1 MKIFNNKGF
10 TLVEV
15 MFSVVFAAIVM
26 GMIVASQLM
35 MTKETSK
42 MTQDLENSIDTVLA
56 ERTILLNL
64 RQVDP
69 SYNNLLQQDDNGLQF
84 FDYYPDISETQLGGA
99 NSRTLTLQHN
109 GITSIHFLIQDLRA
123 GPLLLYDPVAAFNI
137 GALPANLNQ
146 AASLSFVSLNK
157 SNWVL
162 GQRPQMWVNDQM
174 IFLDTVSKVR
184 PLVQNSVNML
194 TPPRSPIFVGR
205 VSNQQLV
212 LDPAFSSLINYAD
225 PYTGQQITDE
235 DNFLRVVP
243 SSGGGQPIVRMRGVK
258 LVKFFLQP
266 NNASGSDNKLFR
278 QYYTSNGNY
287 SSTYMVSD
295 HVKKIVFER
304 STVTQKIVYF
314 KIDRA
319 N

>member
-1 MKIFNNKGF
+1 MRKNNKGF
-10 TLVEV
+10 TIIEV
-15 MFSVVFAAIVM
+15 LFSVVFTAIVM

-35 MTKETSK
+35 MTKETSR

-69 SYNNLLQQDDNGLQF
+69 SYNNLVQLDDNGLQF
-84 FDYYPDISETQLGGA
+84 FDYYPDVSENQLGNG
-99 NSRTLTLQHN
+99 NSRTLTLQQ
-109 GITSIHFLIQDLRA
+109 GGATSVHFLIQDLTA

-137 GALPANLNQ
+137 GSIPSNLNQ

-174 IFLDTVSKVR
+174 IYLDTVSKIR
-184 PLVQNSVNML
+184 PLVQNNVNML

-205 VSNQQLV
+205 VANQQLV
-212 LDPAFSSLINYAD
+212 IDQAFASLINYTD

-235 DNFLRVVP
+235 DNFLRSVP

-266 NNASGSDNKLFR
+266 NNGNGQDNKLFR
-278 QYYTSNGNY
+278 QYYMSNGNY
-287 SSTYMVSD
+287 TSTYMVSD
-295 HVKKIVFER
+295 HVKRIIFER